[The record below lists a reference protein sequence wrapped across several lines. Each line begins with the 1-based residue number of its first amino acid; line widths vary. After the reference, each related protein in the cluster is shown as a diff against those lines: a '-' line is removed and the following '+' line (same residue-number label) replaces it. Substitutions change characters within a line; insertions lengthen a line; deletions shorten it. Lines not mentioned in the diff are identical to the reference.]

1 MNKLISFIFGWMDF
15 LIHIYIHIISTIKA
29 VIYVANKQP
38 TFPTE
43 EELVLQRRRTVLVS
57 RAKNLLSERRRSAG
71 DEKVIVTPTLNS
83 FDKYYGGAGGGG
95 PKPTKSVS
103 ADKQYRSKYR
113 SPTEIKHRSSS
124 SVPEKRLTL
133 KSSKS
138 YPLQQIYNKPL
149 QQTKKIIPVKKEIV
163 DLPKYKMK
171 NTSTEGISKGFI
183 SFIKNVPILY
193 KSKPFERMPNELL
206 LNLFSCMDSNTLY
219 HCSTVTKHWNALIT
233 PILWKSAC
241 PKHPIMTFTTD
252 TSSLGFI
259 SKTFRHFSPQFPF
272 HLPKYGHAIQS
283 LDLSRIAHSIEELT
297 ITKIIH
303 HCPNLNSLN
312 LSDSS
317 IGIMELLSISK
328 NISLKTFIAQ
338 NCEYL
343 TDVGLLF
350 LVKNCR
356 HLEALDLAGC
366 GRITDNGLIKLVI
379 ATGSSLRRIN
389 LSNCKQLTGISLHA
403 IAKRCGPRLEWLD
416 IDNTSMIQHSHL
428 EYLVTRCPNITRLN
442 LGRMKNNSLRDEN
455 RYPLNALLN
464 LIYRLDV
471 EPRLTDESFQH
482 RRNLLLQQRE
492 RNNSLVSSQT
502 IDLITCKLLKLEHLN
517 LSGWDCMNDENA
529 KKLALVSHRLVYL
542 NVIGC
547 KNLTKNLLLHFSS
560 RIQSK
565 FTRIDESLITDSKPV
580 FTFPTTTAT
589 VAASI

>member
-1 MNKLISFIFGWMDF
+1 MDF

-38 TFPTE
+38 NFPTE

-57 RAKNLLSERRRSAG
+57 RAERRGSAG
-71 DEKVIVTPTLNS
+71 DEKGVVTPTLNS
-83 FDKYYGGAGGGG
+83 FDKYYG

-103 ADKQYRSKYR
+103 DKHYRSKYR
-113 SPTEIKHRSSS
+113 SATEIKNCSSS
-124 SVPEKRLTL
+124 SVPEKHFIL

-138 YPLQQIYNKPL
+138 YPLPTKRQQQIYNNK
-149 QQTKKIIPVKKEIV
+149 TKIIPGIKKER
-163 DLPKYKMK
+163 LPKYTT
-171 NTSTEGISKGFI
+171 TSTGGISKGFI

-206 LNLFSCMDSNTLY
+206 LNLFSWMDSNTLY

-283 LDLSRIAHSIEELT
+283 LDLSRIAYSIEELT

-356 HLEALDLAGC
+356 QLETLDLAGC
-366 GRITDNGLIKLVI
+366 GKITDNGLMKLVI

-416 IDNTSMIQHSHL
+416 IDNTNMIQHSHL

-442 LGRMKNNSLRDEN
+442 LGRMKNNNSLRDEN

-471 EPRLTDESFQH
+471 EPRLTEESFQH

-492 RNNSLVSSQT
+492 RNHALVSSQT

-580 FTFPTTTAT
+580 FTTTAT
-589 VAASI
+589 VASSI